1 MTQQTEPIEGELVP
15 VKNQLVTAN
24 PIAEIVSAP
33 VRIWR
38 CGPLGWLL
46 GAITVVLFA
55 LVIAKYDV
63 VSIPAIQ
70 PTPQPPSSTYQ
81 QQNTA
86 IELAKIEAE
95 RDVSI
100 AWAMAAGKWGKGAAL
115 MGFVVV
121 LVGGFYLAIRKQT
134 LDEQRMKRIEE

>member
-24 PIAEIVSAP
+24 PLVDVISAP

-46 GAITVVLFA
+46 GAITVVLFVS
-55 LVIAKYDV
+55 VITKYDV
-63 VSIPAIQ
+63 VSIPAIPST
-70 PTPQPPSSTYQ
+70 PTVPATDQNR
-81 QQNTA
+81 QNTA
-86 IELAKIEAE
+86 LELARIEAE

-115 MGFVVV
+115 MGFVIV

-134 LDEQRMKRIEE
+134 LDEQRMKRIED